1 MFLTTMKKLL
11 AGLSLLACTSAIA
24 GPLTVQLNGINSFD
38 ELRSAANTVLT
49 FNVGANAHVTS
60 LRYDVNLTAYNPSWL
75 SELGLAYTNSAISDG
90 VLTRPGFG
98 NDLFGTGSFTGFV
111 DLIGLNLDF
120 RVGADGILRLEFYE
134 TLNDSSVAPDGRWN
148 SGTLVFE
155 IDGYQAPGEVP
166 EPASALL
173 LAGGIAAMGYA
184 RRRRAK
190 RAAH

>member
-1 MFLTTMKKLL
+1 MSLAVMKKLL
-11 AGLSLLACTSAIA
+11 AGLSLLACTSAFA
-24 GPLTVQLNGINSFD
+24 GPLTVELDGINSVGAR
-38 ELRSAANTVLT
+38 LSGLNTVMT

-60 LRYDVNLTAYNPSWL
+60 FRYDVNLTAYDPSYL
-75 SELGLAYTNSAISDG
+75 SEISVAYTDSSADNG
-90 VLTRPGFG
+90 ALTRPGVG
-98 NDLFGTGSFTGFV
+98 NGHAGTSSFVGFADLV
-111 DLIGLNLDF
+111 LLDLDF
-120 RVGADGILRLEFYE
+120 YVGADGILRLEFFE
-134 TLNDSSVAPDGRWN
+134 TFNDSQISPDGRWN

-184 RRRRAK
+184 RRRRAQ